1 MEPQEPKGIWCYL
14 EPFQAIV
21 GEQEPTRD
29 EEPGGAEEKPN
40 GNQEEPRAHGVAR
53 RWIKG
58 TIII

>member
-1 MEPQEPKGIWCYL
+1 MVLFRAILG
-14 EPFQAIV
+14 QAIV

-40 GNQEEPRAHGVAR
+40 GKQEEPRAREVAR
-53 RWIKG
+53 RWMEG